1 MSALL
6 KRSLQGQMLPSLTH
20 SSLVSR
26 SYGIPRW
33 ASTTSPANPPIA
45 IIGAGPA
52 GLMLARILSLNRIP
66 YTVFERDASPVTRQ
80 GSGTLDVH
88 PSSGQLTLKK
98 AGLLDQFNAS
108 ARHGVNTTIV
118 DDQASVLLRLGG
130 NEDKEERPE
139 IDRKDLQRILQASV
153 PNENIPWGS
162 KIQQVTKSP
171 EGGVSIHLP
180 NENLESGF
188 RLVVGADGARSRVRS
203 LFTDVHPK
211 YTGVTIFTTY
221 IQPSDPIYAS
231 AADLAGQGN
240 YLAMSGTQKLFLY
253 YLGDKSYFL
262 SVGTALPEAE
272 AADKSV
278 LKDASSLWD
287 SSRTTIQGLV
297 TRPHQPNKAQPR
309 RLPRMATVQPASL
322 RSLLEP
328 CPWSDIAWICRKT
341 HGSDW

>member
-1 MSALL
+1 
-6 KRSLQGQMLPSLTH
+6 MLPSLTH